1 MSAKRMSYIA
11 MVVAACLGAIALGGL
26 TWADASP
33 HARIADV
40 PGASGEKQVAH
51 CFKFDPGDPQ
61 VCTELLKGP
70 RGKRG
75 RHGRK
80 GPRGR
85 VGKIGHT
92 GATGATGPIGPTG
105 PIGVTGD
112 TGDTGAT
119 GATGATGIQGAPGAT
134 VVESGTR
141 ISVTAP
147 PQGEAQGT
155 ELTPSV
161 ARCTLTADPEAYGG
175 GVQIQKSGTENG
187 GDVVTEQNHIL
198 GTFDNG
204 TSLVDAIPSGSVAGT
219 VSSTPANAYES
230 QAVVSQLAGGD
241 AVTVQAYVV
250 CGP

>member
-1 MSAKRMSYIA
+1 MSVKRMSYVA
-11 MVVAACLGAIALGGL
+11 MVVAACLGAVALGGL

-33 HARIADV
+33 KARIADE
-40 PGASGEKQVAH
+40 PGAGEKQVAH
-51 CFKFDPGDPQ
+51 CFKFDAGDPE
-61 VCTELLKGP
+61 VCTEMLKGR

-75 RHGRK
+75 RTGRK
-80 GPRGR
+80 GPKGHVGR
-85 VGKIGHT
+85 VGHA

-105 PIGVTGD
+105 PIGVTGV
-112 TGDTGAT
+112 TGATGRT

-134 VVESGTR
+134 VVDAGTR

-161 ARCTLTADPEAYGG
+161 ARCTLIADPEAYGG

-187 GDVVTEQNHIL
+187 GDVVTEQNHIV
-198 GTFDNG
+198 GTYDNG
-204 TSLVDAIPSGSVAGT
+204 TGFVDPIPSGSVAGT
-219 VSSTPANAYES
+219 VSTTPANAYES

-241 AVTVQAYVV
+241 SVTVQAYVV